1 MGSFRGAVITQGDG
15 IKIRSYIN
23 LTRNPV
29 ATILPTISVAN
40 FRPAPVVAFFSS
52 RGPASNTPNLL
63 KPDIAAPGNAILAA
77 WPANDTEVTLP
88 GQEPPLFNIVSGT
101 SMSCAHVS
109 GIAATLKSQNP
120 TWSPSAIRSA
130 IMTTGK
136 QFEQSNDSQQ
146 CIQKIPCHATR
157 LWCRSRN
164 RIRSIKSRFG
174 LRDRD
179 HILPAVPLL
188 YRL

>member
-1 MGSFRGAVITQGDG
+1 MKKMVW
-15 IKIRSYIN
+15 K
-23 LTRNPV
+23 LWNPV

-63 KPDIAAPGNAILAA
+63 KSDIGAPGNAILAA
-77 WPANDTEVTLP
+77 WPKNDTEVTLP

-120 TWSPSAIRSA
+120 TWSPTAIRSA

-136 QFEQSNDSQQ
+136 SHRVELGRAGLAEPYTASPTKELDFNRLSHPTLPVQS
-146 CIQKIPCHATR
+146 
-157 LWCRSRN
+157 
-164 RIRSIKSRFG
+164 KS
-174 LRDRD
+174 
-179 HILPAVPLL
+179 
-188 YRL
+188 